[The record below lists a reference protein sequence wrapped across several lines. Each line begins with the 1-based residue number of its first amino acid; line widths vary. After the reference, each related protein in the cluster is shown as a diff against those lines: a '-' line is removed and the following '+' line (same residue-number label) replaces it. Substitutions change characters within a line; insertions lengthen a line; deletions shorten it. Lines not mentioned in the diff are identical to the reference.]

1 MKTRENIITSMC
13 YTMRHDYGLLDEQNR
28 NAMYRQAAQL
38 FDNDVAPHMEFKKD
52 WKEKLI
58 DQVKNT
64 VRWERGSTE
73 DYIGI
78 YNTVLNYPLVS
89 EDYGQFT
96 GGIVSK
102 KYHVGLFYYQCI
114 WWDEDKY
121 PNEIVRTRIEDAN

>member
-1 MKTRENIITSMC
+1 MKTREDIITSMC

-28 NAMYRQAAQL
+28 NAIYRQAAQL

-52 WKEKLI
+52 WKERLI
-58 DQVKNT
+58 DKLNNT
-64 VRWERGSTE
+64 VRWERDSAE
-73 DYIGI
+73 DFIGV

-102 KYHVGLFYYQCI
+102 TYDVGLFYYQCI

-121 PNEIVRTRIEDAN
+121 PNEIIRTRIEDAD